1 MLKERTRPAG
11 RWRRLGLAAAIGA
24 LSWMAPGAGAAELP
38 AGFVHLA
45 RVNADIVQDIRYAGR
60 DNFLG
65 RPLPGYATASCIL
78 THAAADA
85 LAAAAARLSE
95 KGLRLVVHDC
105 YRPRQAVAAM
115 VAWTRVG
122 GPPDPRW
129 YPAVRREQLVAK
141 GYIGAR
147 SAHARGS
154 TVDVSV
160 LAADG
165 AENGATS
172 ACGAVLRGSL
182 DFGTGFDCFDPASR
196 TASRA
201 VGDAAR
207 ANRRMLVAA
216 MRAAGFRNYA
226 GEWWH
231 FTLVAEPYPQKT
243 FDFPITAAP

>member
-1 MLKERTRPAG
+1 MATRAGGRRRVREHHGPGDRHVEGRGPAERPR
-11 RWRRLGLAAAIGA
+11 
-24 LSWMAPGAGAAELP
+24 AP
-38 AGFVHLA
+38 
-45 RVNADIVQDIRYAGR
+45 
-60 DNFLG
+60 
-65 RPLPGYATASCIL
+65 S
-78 THAAADA
+78 
-85 LAAAAARLSE
+85 ARLKA

-105 YRPRQAVAAM
+105 YRPQQAVAAM

-129 YPAVRREQLVAK
+129 YPGVRRDELVAK
-141 GYIGAR
+141 GYVGQR

-160 LAADG
+160 LAGDG
-165 AENGATS
+165 TEGRAGS

-196 TASRA
+196 TGSRA

-216 MRAAGFRNYA
+216 MRAAGFRNYP

-231 FTLVAEPYPQKT
+231 FTLVGEPFPAKA
-243 FDFPITAAP
+243 FDFPVTAAP